1 MDKGKGSKSFG
12 ERSLLRGALGFNVGG
27 RRAMGRLDVQ
37 AELWESSAARNALR
51 EDDARQDLS

>member
-1 MDKGKGSKSFG
+1 MDKEKGSRSFG

-37 AELWESSAARNALR
+37 AELWESSAAKEALR
-51 EDDARQDLS
+51 EDDAEQSLS